1 MAVVAE
7 PTRPG
12 RRSGP
17 LARHEARIGLLF
29 VLPCFLLFLAFRFG
43 PAVAGVLMSFTDYTL
58 TGGGHFTGTANF
70 RRLWADPLF
79 WQALKVTV
87 LYTVLAVPG
96 TLIASVSLALIT

>member
-43 PAVAGVLMSFTDYTL
+43 PAVAGVLMSFTDYSL
-58 TGGGHFTGTANF
+58 TGGGSFVGLDNFT
-70 RRLWADPLF
+70 RLWDDPLF
-79 WQALKVTV
+79 
-87 LYTVLAVPG
+87 
-96 TLIASVSLALIT
+96 